1 MEKEEMILDYVTR
14 QRIKEAKMKA
24 MFSDET
30 YILWLNKFSEKHSK
44 FTDDEWYYYS
54 QELTEKD
61 KNNVA
66 NLYLLFEIID
76 KYASSNYIYP
86 IIDNWGWFYS
96 IKHGDTYYNIGFSNL
111 QGTVFYCDRI
121 NAIDNAINF
130 ADILSNKVLPRTLLI
145 EERIKLLSQN
155 INKLLDEGV
164 PIEAILDIVNDIQES
179 RTNPKKLAKKR
190 TIK

>member
-1 MEKEEMILDYVTR
+1 MEKEEIILDYVTR
-14 QRIKEAKMKA
+14 QRIKEEKMKV

-66 NLYLLFEIID
+66 NLSLLFEVID
-76 KYASSNYIYP
+76 KYASSNYFYP
-86 IIDNWGWFYS
+86 TSDNWGWFYS
-96 IKHGDTYYNIGFSNL
+96 ITYGDIYYNIGVSNL
-111 QGTVFYCDRI
+111 QGAVFYCERI

-130 ADILSNKVLPRTLLI
+130 ADILSNKILPRTLSI
-145 EERIKLLSQN
+145 KEKIKLLSQD
-155 INKLLDEGV
+155 ITGLLDEGV
-164 PIEAILDIVNDIQES
+164 PIEVVLDTVNSIQES
-179 RTNPKKLAKKR
+179 RKNQRNLVKKR
-190 TIK
+190 IIK

>member
-1 MEKEEMILDYVTR
+1 MKEQEIILDYVTR
-14 QRIKEAKMKA
+14 QRIKEEKMKV

-66 NLYLLFEIID
+66 NLSLLFEVID
-76 KYASSNYIYP
+76 KYASSNYFYP
-86 IIDNWGWFYS
+86 TSDNWGWFYS
-96 IKHGDTYYNIGFSNL
+96 ITYGDIYYNIGVSNL
-111 QGTVFYCDRI
+111 QGAVFYCERI

-130 ADILSNKVLPRTLLI
+130 ADILSNKVLPRTLSI
-145 EERIKLLSQN
+145 KEKIKLLSQD
-155 INKLLDEGV
+155 ITGLLDEGV
-164 PIEAILDIVNDIQES
+164 PIEAVLDTVNSIQES
-179 RTNPKKLAKKR
+179 RKNQRNLVKKR
-190 TIK
+190 IIK

>member
-1 MEKEEMILDYVTR
+1 MQKEEIILDYVTR
-14 QRIKEAKMKA
+14 QRIKEEKMKV

-30 YILWLNKFSEKHSK
+30 YILWLNKFSDKHSK

-66 NLYLLFEIID
+66 NLSLLFEVID
-76 KYASSNYIYP
+76 KYASSNYFYP
-86 IIDNWGWFYS
+86 TSDNWGWFYS
-96 IKHGDTYYNIGFSNL
+96 ITYGDIYYNIGVSNL
-111 QGTVFYCDRI
+111 QGTVFYCERI

-145 EERIKLLSQN
+145 EEKIKLLSQD
-155 INKLLDEGV
+155 ITGLLDEGV
-164 PIEAILDIVNDIQES
+164 PIEVVLDTVNSIQES
-179 RTNPKKLAKKR
+179 RINQRNLVKKR
-190 TIK
+190 IIK

>member
-1 MEKEEMILDYVTR
+1 MEKEEIMLDYVTR
-14 QRIKEAKMKA
+14 QRIKEEKMKV

-54 QELTEKD
+54 QELTEND

-66 NLYLLFEIID
+66 NLFLLFEVID

-86 IIDNWGWFYS
+86 TSDNWGWFYS
-96 IKHGDTYYNIGFSNL
+96 ITYGDMYYNVGVSNL
-111 QGTVFYCDRI
+111 QGTVFYCERI

-130 ADILSNKVLPRTLLI
+130 DDILSNKVLPRTLLI
-145 EERIKLLSQN
+145 EEKIKLLSQD

-164 PIEAILDIVNDIQES
+164 PIEAVLEIVNDIQES
-179 RTNPKKLAKKR
+179 RKNQKNLVKKR